1 MYGNNDLSDRNK
13 DNNINPED
21 YGQKAEEQQQ
31 QEQHGAFKL
40 LIEHPE
46 LFLPYLEQGK
56 EKLNRI

>member
-31 QEQHGAFKL
+31 QEQHCAFKL
-40 LIEHPE
+40 FIEHPE
-46 LFLPYLEQGK
+46 LFLPILNK
-56 EKLNRI
+56 EKKKLNRI

>member
-31 QEQHGAFKL
+31 QEQHCAFNYSL
-40 LIEHPE
+40 NIQNCFYHILN
-46 LFLPYLEQGK
+46 K
-56 EKLNRI
+56 EKKKLNRI